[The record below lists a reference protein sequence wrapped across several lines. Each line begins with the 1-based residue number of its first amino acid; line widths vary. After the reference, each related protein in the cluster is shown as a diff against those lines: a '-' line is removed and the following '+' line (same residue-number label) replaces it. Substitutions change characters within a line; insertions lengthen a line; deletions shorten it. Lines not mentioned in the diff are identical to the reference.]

1 MKLSDIMGHAGLAGF
16 AQVAL
21 VLFLAVF
28 VAVAIRVFRP
38 SRKTALEAAGAM
50 ALDDAPREGDSPTSR
65 LGAIA

>member
-1 MKLSDIMGHAGLAGF
+1 MKLSDIMGHADLAF
-16 AQVAL
+16 YAQVAL

-28 VAVAIRVFRP
+28 VAVAVRVLRP

-50 ALDDAPREGDSPTSR
+50 ALEDAPRAGDSPTSR